1 MSVRLALIQLQAE
14 PASLVDQSAVKKSD
28 LVCAASAHNNIV
40 IVRASIAQCVPCCPR
55 QKNLPIGLIVKTN
68 RLD

>member
-1 MSVRLALIQLQAE
+1 MSVRLALKQLQAE
-14 PASLVDQSAVKKSD
+14 AVLLVEQSAVKRD

-55 QKNLPIGLIVKTN
+55 QKNLPIGLIIETN